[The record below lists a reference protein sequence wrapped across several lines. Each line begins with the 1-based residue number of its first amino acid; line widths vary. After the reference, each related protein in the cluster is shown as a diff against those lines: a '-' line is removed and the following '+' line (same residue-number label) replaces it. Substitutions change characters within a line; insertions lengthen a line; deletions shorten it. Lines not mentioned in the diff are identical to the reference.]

1 MNLRFRVLTVSALF
15 ALVAGLARAQQDLP
29 AHAAN
34 LMKQQPAA
42 QVGGESVGM
51 SGDVVDGYL
60 TFWPSPKEDRVKDA
74 LGFGVDWE
82 MPVSRT
88 VGLRLDAGYENWEVE
103 SGDATEDATIIPLGL
118 SFVVGPPPQ
127 GRFRAGVELGL
138 KYLLVD
144 LEDEGGSYENALVAD
159 VGLQVRYGVSAGLDL
174 VAGVGY
180 QTGIQDSEND
190 ANEELSL
197 DGVYLRVGL
206 GYRP

>member
-1 MNLRFRVLTVSALF
+1 MNHRVRLLTLSAAV
-15 ALVAGLARAQQDLP
+15 ALSAGLARAQQDLP

-34 LMKQQPAA
+34 LMKQAPAT
-42 QVGGESVGM
+42 QVGSENVGM
-51 SGDVVDGYL
+51 SGDVIDAYL
-60 TFWPSPKEDRVKDA
+60 TFWPSPKEDRVQDA
-74 LGFGVDWE
+74 LGFGFGWE
-82 MPVSRT
+82 LPVNRT
-88 VGLRLDAGYENWEVE
+88 VGLRLDAGYESWEVE
-103 SGDATEDATIIPLGL
+103 TGDTTEDATIIPLGL
-118 SFVVGPPPQ
+118 AFVVGPPPM
-127 GRFRAGVELGL
+127 GRFRGGLALGL

-159 VGLQVRYGVSAGLDL
+159 IGLQVRYGVSAGLDL

-190 ANEELSL
+190 ANEEFSL